1 MTFWN
6 PNPYIHFGDLDL
18 AGVHIFLSEYYR
30 YLGERASFL
39 IPKDYEARISLG
51 SRERY
56 DNQYG
61 KFGQMEVPDIR
72 LLSLVECI
80 HRLHRGYDQEGF
92 VMEKDIN
99 ISEYVAK
106 DFV

>member
-1 MTFWN
+1 
-6 PNPYIHFGDLDL
+6 
-18 AGVHIFLSEYYR
+18 
-30 YLGERASFL
+30 
-39 IPKDYEARISLG
+39 
-51 SRERY
+51 
-56 DNQYG
+56 
-61 KFGQMEVPDIR
+61 MEVPDIR

-80 HRLHRGYDQEGF
+80 HRLHRGYDQAGF